1 MSALKED
8 LYLRNIKYQIIKG
21 KIITNMAPPPSPN
34 HNIISNELNVFFK
47 NFLKGKK
54 CRVYHDSNS
63 IRLDII
69 QKEKNIKLPD
79 ECKKDSY
86 IPDVMIVCDRTID
99 TINGVTGAPTLVI
112 EVLSK
117 GTMEYD
123 ITIKKEVYELIG
135 VEEYWIVNPQSK
147 SIEIYVLK
155 NGKYFLWNIYH
166 QYSQDELNLI
176 ETENEYLKTP
186 QVIITEF
193 SPYSFPDLIIKVDD
207 VFDDLI
213 E

>member
-1 MSALKED
+1 MSVLKQD
-8 LYLRNIKYQIIKG
+8 LYLKNIKYQVIG
-21 KIITNMAPPPSPN
+21 GRIITNMAPPASPN
-34 HNIISNELNVFFK
+34 HSIVSFELSNSFK

-69 QKEKNIKLPD
+69 QKDKNIKLPD
-79 ECKKDSY
+79 KCKKDSY
-86 IPDVMIVCDRTID
+86 IPDVMVVCDRTID

-117 GTMEYD
+117 GTAEYD

-135 VEEYWIVNPQSK
+135 VQEYWIVNPKSK

-155 NGKYFLWNIYH
+155 DGKYYLWNMYH
-166 QYSQDELNLI
+166 QYTEDDIQFVER
-176 ETENEYLKTP
+176 ENEFLKFP
-186 QVIITEF
+186 QEVIKEF
-193 SPYSFPDLIIKVDD
+193 SPHSFPDMVIKVDD